1 MDEPLMTAI
10 ICTRNR
16 AVLLDSCIR
25 SVFSQTLPRQQYE
38 ILVVDNNSTDDTAAV
53 CAAYAG
59 HGIRSVVEPV
69 VGLSRARNTGWREAR
84 GEFVGY
90 LDDDAT
96 AEKTWLAAALESFL
110 QPETMPDWVGGPIY
124 LRWEVQA
131 PDWINEELRVPLGYV
146 YWGDRPRRLTTAERL
161 GGGNSFYPR
170 VRLAELGGFE
180 ERLGR
185 QRGSLL
191 SGEETH
197 LQKRIERN
205 GGFLF
210 YHPQVSIHHNVPAE
224 RTQASWFYHR
234 YFWGG
239 VSDVVMR
246 CTLPADIP
254 PASGGMVAGP
264 KKGGRVGRLFAN
276 ATAAL
281 GLAVSQARRIQGRI
295 YMSYVLGHLYGIV
308 RNS

>member
-1 MDEPLMTAI
+1 MDDPLMTAI

-25 SVFSQTLPRQQYE
+25 SVLSQTLSRQKYE
-38 ILVVDNNSTDDTAAV
+38 ILVVDNNSTDNTAAV
-53 CAAYAG
+53 CAAYASQ
-59 HGIRSVVEPV
+59 GIRSVIEPV

-110 QPETMPDWVGGPIY
+110 QPETIPDWVGGPIY
-124 LRWEVQA
+124 LRWEVKA
-131 PDWINEELRVPLGYV
+131 PDWINEELRLPLGYV

-161 GGGNSFYPR
+161 GGGNSFYPK

-185 QRGSLL
+185 QQGTLL

-197 LQKRIERN
+197 LQKRIERD

-210 YHPQVSIHHNVPAE
+210 YHPQVSIHHNVSVE
-224 RTQASWFYHR
+224 RTRASWFYHR

-246 CTLPADIP
+246 YTLPADIP
-254 PASGGMVAGP
+254 PALGGVVAGP
-264 KKGGRVGRLFAN
+264 KKGGRVCRLLVN
-276 ATAAL
+276 AAASM
-281 GLAVSQARRIQGRI
+281 GLAVSRTRRIQARI
-295 YMSYVLGHLYGIV
+295 YMSYVLGRMYGVV
-308 RNS
+308 RGS